1 MPVATEEK
9 MNDVERKRKFIIDIL
24 YIAVLMALF
33 YIFMHYGFGLFM
45 PFVFAFFIAICLQ
58 KPVNFFVR
66 KTPLKRGI
74 VSTILVLLIVFF
86 VITIV
91 SLIGAR
97 IVSEFK
103 GFFQFLMSRFEN
115 VPEFIVQIKKWFAN
129 NLNFLPDSVKTSI
142 SDAITNFLHNTFVSA
157 EEAEKSTSFSFG
169 SLLSPIMSII
179 SSAKQIPFVLVGI
192 LVSIITCCFMTAD
205 YPNIR
210 DFILNQFT
218 EEKAK
223 KISQAKHLI
232 FSFLGKMGK
241 AYALILTITFVELA
255 VGLSLLSVLNIY
267 TGGYIVIIALLTA
280 IIDIIPVL
288 GTGSVLIPWSLISII
303 TGNYALGIG
312 LLVMY
317 AIITVIRQ
325 VIEPKLVAGQ
335 LGLPPFLTL
344 MAMYIGSQIFGVLGI
359 FLLPLSIITVKA
371 LNDEGIIHLY
381 KPLKKKEATAKETE
395 QPSQE
400 GSDN

>member
-1 MPVATEEK
+1 
-9 MNDVERKRKFIIDIL
+9 MNEVERKRKFIIDVV
-24 YIAVLMALF
+24 YIAILIVLF

-45 PFVFAFFIAICLQ
+45 PFVFAFFVAICLQ
-58 KPVNFFVR
+58 RPVNFLVR
-66 KTPLKRGI
+66 KTPLKRGAI
-74 VSTILVLLIVFF
+74 STILVLLLVFIAIA
-86 VITIV
+86 VV

-97 IVSEFK
+97 VVSEFK
-103 GFFQFLMSRFEN
+103 GFFQFLMSKFEN

-129 NLNFLPDSVKTSI
+129 NLNFLPDSVKTTL
-142 SDAITNFLHNTFVSA
+142 SDSITNFLHNTFVSA
-157 EEAEKSTSFSFG
+157 EQVEKSASSSSFSVG
-169 SLLSPIMSII
+169 SLLSPIMSIL

-192 LVSIITCCFMTAD
+192 LVSIITCCFMTSD

-210 DFILNQFT
+210 DFILNQFS
-218 EEKAK
+218 EEKSSKIIKAK
-223 KISQAKHLI
+223 RLV

-241 AYALILTITFVELA
+241 AYALILTITFVEL
-255 VGLSLLSVLNIY
+255 VIGLSLLSVLNIY

-288 GTGSVLIPWSLISII
+288 GTGSVLIPWAVISFI
-303 TGNYALGIG
+303 TGNYALGVG
-312 LLVMY
+312 LLIVY

-359 FLLPLSIITVKA
+359 FLLPLSIITIKA

-381 KPLKKKEATAKETE
+381 KPLKKKEAVVKEAD
-395 QPSQE
+395 SVQE
-400 GSDN
+400 KGGEDNG

>member
-1 MPVATEEK
+1 
-9 MNDVERKRKFIIDIL
+9 MNDVERKRRFIIDII
-24 YIAVLMALF
+24 YIAILIALF
-33 YIFMHYGFGLFM
+33 YIFMHYGLGLFM

-66 KTPLKRGI
+66 KTPFKRGI
-74 VSTILVLLIVFF
+74 VSTVLVLLIVFA
-86 VITIV
+86 IIALI

-103 GFFQFLMSRFEN
+103 GFFQFLMSKFEN
-115 VPEFIVQIKKWFAN
+115 VPAFIVQIKKWFAN
-129 NLNFLPDSVKTSI
+129 NLNFLPDSVKTSM
-142 SDAITNFLHNTFVSA
+142 SDSITNFLQNTFVSA
-157 EEAEKSTSFSFG
+157 EEVEKSSSFSFG
-169 SLLSPIMSII
+169 SILSPIMTII

-210 DFILNQFT
+210 KFVLHQFS
-218 EEKAK
+218 EEKAA
-223 KISQAKHLI
+223 KISQAKQLI

-241 AYALILTITFVELA
+241 AYALILTITFIEL
-255 VGLSLLSVLNIY
+255 VIGLSLLSILNIY
-267 TGGYIVIIALLTA
+267 TGGYIVIISLLTA

-288 GTGSVLIPWSLISII
+288 GTGSVLIPWTLISII
-303 TGNYALGIG
+303 TGNYALGVG
-312 LLVMY
+312 LLVVY
-317 AIITVIRQ
+317 VIITVIRQ

-344 MAMYIGSQIFGVLGI
+344 MAMYIGSQLFGVLGI
-359 FLLPLSIITVKA
+359 FLLPLSIITIKA

-381 KPLKKKEATAKETE
+381 KPLKEKQTAVQVAA
-395 QPSQE
+395 QPKQN
-400 GSDN
+400 GSENND

>member
-1 MPVATEEK
+1 

-24 YIAVLMALF
+24 YIAVLVALF

-45 PFVFAFFIAICLQ
+45 PFVFAFFLAICLQ

-66 KTPLKRGI
+66 KTPLKRGV
-74 VSTILVLLIVFF
+74 VSTVLVLLIVFAI
-86 VITIV
+86 ITII

-103 GFFQFLMSRFEN
+103 GFFQFLMSKFDN
-115 VPEFIVQIKKWFAN
+115 MPEFIEQIKKWFAN
-129 NLNFLPDSVKTSI
+129 NLNFLPDSVKTSM
-142 SDAITNFLHNTFVSA
+142 SDSITNFLHNTFISA
-157 EEAEKSTSFSFG
+157 EEAEKSSSFSFG

-179 SSAKQIPFVLVGI
+179 SSAKAIPYVLVGI
-192 LVSIITCCFMTAD
+192 LVSIITCCFMTSD

-210 DFILNQFT
+210 DFILNQFSP
-218 EEKAK
+218 EKAK
-223 KISQAKHLI
+223 KIAQAKHLI

-241 AYALILTITFVELA
+241 AYALILTITFIEIV
-255 VGLSLLSVLNIY
+255 VGLSLLSILNIY

-288 GTGSVLIPWSLISII
+288 GTGSVLIPWAVISLI

-359 FLLPLSIITVKA
+359 FLLPLSIITIKA

-381 KPLKKKEATAKETE
+381 KPLKKREAVTAEI
-395 QPSQE
+395 PAASQE
-400 GSDN
+400 GSEEK

>member
-1 MPVATEEK
+1 
-9 MNDVERKRKFIIDIL
+9 
-24 YIAVLMALF
+24 
-33 YIFMHYGFGLFM
+33 
-45 PFVFAFFIAICLQ
+45 
-58 KPVNFFVR
+58 
-66 KTPLKRGI
+66 
-74 VSTILVLLIVFF
+74 
-86 VITIV
+86 
-91 SLIGAR
+91 
-97 IVSEFK
+97 
-103 GFFQFLMSRFEN
+103 
-115 VPEFIVQIKKWFAN
+115 
-129 NLNFLPDSVKTSI
+129 
-142 SDAITNFLHNTFVSA
+142 
-157 EEAEKSTSFSFG
+157 
-169 SLLSPIMSII
+169 MSII

-241 AYALILTITFVELA
+241 AYALILTITFIELA

>member
-1 MPVATEEK
+1 
-9 MNDVERKRKFIIDIL
+9 MNDVERKRKFIIEVV
-24 YIAVLMALF
+24 YIAVLIALF

-45 PFVFAFFIAICLQ
+45 PFVIAFFVAICLQ
-58 KPVNFFVR
+58 RPVNFFVK

-74 VSTILVLLIVFF
+74 VSTLLVLLIVFAI
-86 VITIV
+86 ITIV

-103 GFFQFLMSRFEN
+103 GFFQFLMSKFEN

-129 NLNFLPDSVKTSI
+129 NLNFLPDSVKTSM
-142 SDAITNFLHNTFVSA
+142 SDTITNFLQNTFVSD
-157 EEAEKSTSFSFG
+157 EEVEKSSTFSFG
-169 SLLSPIMSII
+169 SLMSPIMSIL
-179 SSAKQIPFVLVGI
+179 SSAKAIPYVLVGI
-192 LVSIITCCFMTAD
+192 LVSIITCCFMTSD

-210 DFILNQFT
+210 EFVLNQFP

-223 KISQAKHLI
+223 KISQAKQLI

-241 AYALILTITFVELA
+241 AYALILTITFIEL
-255 VGLSLLSVLNIY
+255 VMGLSLLSVLGIY

-288 GTGSVLIPWSLISII
+288 GTGSVLIPWSVVSFI

-312 LLVMY
+312 LLVVY

-359 FLLPLSIITVKA
+359 FLLPLSIITIKA
-371 LNDEGIIHLY
+371 LNDEGIIHVY
-381 KPLKKKEATAKETE
+381 KPVKKKDKTE
-395 QPSQE
+395 EIPAQPEQE
-400 GSDN
+400 GSENND

>member
-1 MPVATEEK
+1 
-9 MNDVERKRKFIIDIL
+9 MNDVERKRKFIIETV
-24 YIAVLMALF
+24 YIAILIVLF

-45 PFVFAFFIAICLQ
+45 PFMFAFFVAICLQ
-58 KPVNFFVR
+58 RPVRFFVK
-66 KTPLKRGI
+66 KTPLKRGA
-74 VSTILVLLIVFF
+74 VSTILVLLLVFLI
-86 VITIV
+86 ITVV

-103 GFFQFLMSRFEN
+103 GFFQFLMSKFEN
-115 VPEFIVQIKKWFAN
+115 VPELIVQIKKWFAN
-129 NLNFLPDSVKTSI
+129 NLNFLPDSVKTTV
-142 SDAITNFLHNTFVSA
+142 SDSITNFLHNTFVSA
-157 EEAEKSTSFSFG
+157 EEAEKSGASFSMG
-169 SLLSPIMSII
+169 SLLSPIMSIL
-179 SSAKQIPFVLVGI
+179 SSAKQIPYVLVGI

-210 DFILNQFT
+210 DFILSQFA
-218 EEKAK
+218 EEKSAK
-223 KISQAKHLI
+223 IVQAKRLI

-241 AYALILTITFVELA
+241 AYALILTITFIEL
-255 VGLSLLSVLNIY
+255 VIGLSLLSVLNIY
-267 TGGYIVIIALLTA
+267 TGGYVVIIALLTA

-288 GTGSVLIPWSLISII
+288 GTGSVLIPWAIISFI

-359 FLLPLSIITVKA
+359 FLLPLSIITIKA

-381 KPLKKKEATAKETE
+381 NPIRKSIKANESKPVPTSDGEESEKK
-395 QPSQE
+395 
-400 GSDN
+400 

>member
-1 MPVATEEK
+1 
-9 MNDVERKRKFIIDIL
+9 MNDVERKRKFIIEFV
-24 YIAVLMALF
+24 YIAVLIALF

-45 PFVFAFFIAICLQ
+45 PFVFAFFLAICLQ
-58 KPVNFFVR
+58 RPVNFLVK
-66 KTPLKRGI
+66 KTPFKRGI
-74 VSTILVLLIVFF
+74 VSTVLVLLIVIAIIS
-86 VITIV
+86 VI

-103 GFFQFLMSRFEN
+103 GFFQFLMSKFDN
-115 VPEFIVQIKKWFAN
+115 VPELIIQIKKWFAN
-129 NLNFLPDSVKTSI
+129 NLMFLPDSVKTSL
-142 SDAITNFLHNTFVSA
+142 SDSITNFLHNTFVSA
-157 EEAEKSTSFSFG
+157 EEVEKSSSFSFG

-179 SSAKQIPFVLVGI
+179 SSAKAIPYVLVGI

-210 DFILNQFT
+210 DFILNQFS
-218 EEKAK
+218 EEKSN
-223 KISQAKHLI
+223 KICQAKRLI

-241 AYALILTITFVELA
+241 AYALILTITFGEL
-255 VGLSLLSVLNIY
+255 VIGLSLLSVLKIY
-267 TGGYIVIIALLTA
+267 KGGYIVIIALLTA

-288 GTGSVLIPWSLISII
+288 GTGSVLIPWAIISFI
-303 TGNYALGIG
+303 TGNYALGLG
-312 LLVMY
+312 LLIVY
-317 AIITVIRQ
+317 VIITVIRQ

-381 KPLKKKEATAKETE
+381 KPLKKKEEVSEIAV

-400 GSDN
+400 GSEDK